1 MTFIDSTTWFIIGA
15 GAVFVAIIGA
25 VTAAKEGFFD
35 DEHMSKSE
43 RNRFDDN
50 GQYID
55 YSGRGLTKR
64 KRKTHKKSH
73 KKRK

>member
-1 MTFIDSTTWFIIGA
+1 MTIIDSSTWFIIGA
-15 GAVFVAIIGA
+15 GAVFVAIIGG

-35 DEHMSKSE
+35 DEYMSKSA
-43 RNRFDDN
+43 RNSFDN
-50 GQYID
+50 NSENID